1 MTVRT
6 ITVIAG
12 VTLALASLLSFWFF
26 FLRGEGG
33 LTRMTSFTGIY
44 AICKPKGYDVV
55 CFGDTAGK
63 DGGVACVP
71 LKDAGGVCR

>member
-6 ITVIAG
+6 IAVIGG
-12 VTLALASLLSFWFF
+12 VTLALASLLILWFV

-63 DGGVACVP
+63 DGGVDCVP
-71 LKDAGGVCR
+71 LAQAGGVCR